1 MSSVSQHSYSAQ
13 SPMFKG
19 VWNCFNYARTRQ
31 LKHARELLTS
41 LISSLGPSRIQSSMG
56 FIEQETRYTTVAATT
71 NLPEPNRSLL
81 GVLDDN
87 DDELLSYFGNSYMTS
102 GADVDP
108 EHWIA
113 NNDSIPILPSFFPLL
128 HSSVFIPNGSARLI
142 SEEIMDTLRSRS
154 ITAVYCSKGSKA
166 DCTTKNNVYFRI
178 RLYRDEGDTG
188 TVIVEIQRRSGFHP
202 KYYQDVAAIFDA
214 AEGKEANPVLNESVI
229 AFEGSGD
236 EVQNYSGSSL
246 NRLLTILFPADGET
260 MAGATEFAFS
270 VLVELT
276 NVHEAGP
283 TAVLISRDLLYSPDV
298 EQLRELIFSHA
309 CSSEQDPFSPYQCNH
324 VKLQSLEIL
333 ANAMACLVGSTGDNL
348 GSLLNETLRLQLISY
363 VENASA
369 DPRAADLACSILKN
383 AAESG
388 QEDNDENSRLMNAL
402 MIANRYGREAYADL
416 EVHSQEVMSLIS
428 IT

>member
-1 MSSVSQHSYSAQ
+1 
-13 SPMFKG
+13 
-19 VWNCFNYARTRQ
+19 
-31 LKHARELLTS
+31 
-41 LISSLGPSRIQSSMG
+41 
-56 FIEQETRYTTVAATT
+56 
-71 NLPEPNRSLL
+71 
-81 GVLDDN
+81 
-87 DDELLSYFGNSYMTS
+87 MTS

-260 MAGATEFAFS
+260 MAGATEFALS

-276 NVHEAGP
+276 NVHESGQ
-283 TAVLISRDLLYSPDV
+283 TAVLISRDLLYSPDF

-309 CSSEQDPFSPYQCNH
+309 CSLEQDPFSPYQCNH
-324 VKLQSLEIL
+324 VKLQSLEVL

-348 GSLLNETLRLQLISY
+348 GSLLNETLRLQLFSY

-383 AAESG
+383 AAENG
-388 QEDNDENSRLMNAL
+388 QIDNDDNSRLMNAL